1 MAFMSVLVIT
11 AQNPITSIIYLIGVF
26 VMAACY
32 LSCMGLSYIG
42 LTYLVVYVGA
52 VAVLFLF
59 VVMMFNIQ
67 NMGVY
72 GIELMQAMP
81 LGAIIGVCFLMEVM
95 SVMPSLKTF
104 LFVKLQS
111 LVYTVQG
118 LLFGVP
124 TPTGALSNEAVNMV
138 YTLPSPDSAFTYL
151 SQLQSLGLTL
161 YTYNALW
168 LIIIGLVLL
177 LSMMGPISLCLRIN
191 KSLN

>member
-11 AQNPITSIIYLIGVF
+11 ASNPITSIIYLIGVF

-67 NMGVY
+67 NIGVY

-81 LGAIIGVCFLMEVM
+81 LGAIIGGLFLMELM
-95 SVMPSLKTF
+95 SVMPTLKTY

-111 LVYTVQG
+111 VIYAVQG
-118 LLFGVP
+118 LIFGVP
-124 TPTGALSNEAVNMV
+124 TPMGALSNEAVNVV
-138 YTLPSPDSAFTYL
+138 YSLPSPDSAFTYL

-191 KSLN
+191 KS

>member
-11 AQNPITSIIYLIGVF
+11 ASNPITSIIYLIGVF

-67 NMGVY
+67 NIGVY

-81 LGAIIGVCFLMEVM
+81 LGAIIGGLFLMELM
-95 SVMPSLKTF
+95 SVMPTLKTY

-111 LVYTVQG
+111 VVYAVQG
-118 LLFGVP
+118 LIFGVP
-124 TPTGALSNEAVNMV
+124 TPMGALSNEAVNVV
-138 YTLPSPDSAFTYL
+138 YSLPSPDSAFTYL

-191 KSLN
+191 KS